1 MPAIDDVRN
10 LPVNAIMTIAPE
22 KIPATPMPAMARPTI
37 RTVLDGATAQMR
49 EPSSNTKT
57 AKRKAHFA

>member
-1 MPAIDDVRN
+1 MIREG
-10 LPVNAIMTIAPE
+10 LPVSAIITMAPE

-49 EPSSNTKT
+49 EPTSNTNT